1 MQDLMKHQK
10 NLMKNY
16 KKDLRT
22 YLSFLIM
29 ISINLS
35 FCPKGIYPYEY
46 MGYCEKVNEIT
57 LNGFYSNLNMGEIK
71 DADYTLGKRLCKDF
85 EIKI

>member
-1 MQDLMKHQK
+1 
-10 NLMKNY
+10 
-16 KKDLRT
+16 
-22 YLSFLIM
+22 
-29 ISINLS
+29 
-35 FCPKGIYPYEY
+35 

-57 LNGFYSNLNMGEIK
+57 LNGFYGNLNMDEIK